1 MIDFAQESTHWRT
14 LGQFSTEGFFKA
26 HKLHNVEKYS
36 ESNSVLELLFNT
48 PIPEGG
54 LPGISVHK
62 ILILYGWNLVFSKDQ
77 KGLDYFVSQFS
88 NEDFVEFPEFKI
100 IKLWA
105 DLRNKKL
112 IQVHEECSE
121 FINFHLNP
129 ISPYIADFLFIK
141 AYAESKMGKTFVAAE
156 NGESA
161 YAIFKLLNNK
171 SGAGWASNF
180 VGISYL
186 QLGWYLDAL
195 KWFGRSHDYYS
206 QTKLLRKQSM
216 VHLNI
221 GVTHYKVGDYAA
233 AFASLNRSLEIG
245 VEGGWTHRQCFANIA
260 LGNVY
265 RLTRQFREARRL
277 LHTAYGQAQELG
289 FLREEAL
296 SLEFLGDVYR
306 DENKPAD
313 ARRFYD
319 RAMAI
324 ARNIAPEGDIVMEI
338 QRRMGE
344 CLLQEGDAA
353 GAAGPLVR
361 ALEMARAQG
370 DRYEAGVTLRVMA
383 QVARALG
390 DDSAAASNIER
401 SVAIL
406 DEIGARHELAVS
418 LLTGV
423 EIGLESFDRLIA
435 AGRPD
440 VFDSGSEHLG
450 RLWDQATRA
459 LDLLLKV
466 DVAWWTARSRRFAEE
481 VSRRRAAHEERL
493 RAAAIAGN
501 RGPHTAG
508 NVIIHNSGVMRD
520 LLQLC
525 DLFAVSGEPVLITGE
540 TGTGKELIAR
550 RLHERGPR
558 AAGPLVTV
566 NVAAIP
572 ATMFER
578 EFFGHVRGAFSGADR
593 DGDGFAARAHGGT
606 LFLDEIGELPPGMQ
620 PKLLRLIQEGTFQ
633 AIGDPRE
640 RRADLRLIAATNAD
654 LARMVKGGSFR
665 SDLLYR
671 LKILELHLPPVR
683 ERPQDVLLLLQHFLG
698 LSSGRPAD
706 LADFFDR
713 KALRE
718 FQEYGWPGNVREIAM
733 VARRAVMERQA
744 RGSVTAGHVMQN
756 ASGHL
761 SADAWPV
768 VSDVPLDVPP
778 DDRKRERAR
787 ILLALEEAGGN
798 RLAASRR
805 LGMSRS
811 TLYRKMEKLGIGSP
825 KD

>member
-1 MIDFAQESTHWRT
+1 VILPEYIFNEDPKTT
-14 LGQFSTEGFFKA
+14 LVPEHFFKQALGFF
-26 HKLHNVEKYS
+26 NNEQYEKS
-36 ESNSVLELLFNT
+36 LESLNRLFGTTFLNISNSGYCLFDA
-48 PIPEGG
+48 I
-54 LPGISVHK
+54 
-62 ILILYGWNLVFSKDQ
+62 ILFGWNLVFLRKFSAFECWKNQVQTQYPDIIFSDEIELMSIWNLAMQGHNQEAYDRSSDLANRIHDQ
-77 KGLDYFVSQFS
+77 L
-88 NEDFVEFPEFKI
+88 PEI
-100 IKLWA
+100 L
-105 DLRNKKL
+105 
-112 IQVHEECSE
+112 
-121 FINFHLNP
+121 P
-129 ISPYIADFLFIK
+129 DFLFIK
-141 AYAESKMGKTFVAAE
+141 SYSGFPLGKTQ
-156 NGESA
+156 ESIEDCESSF
-161 YAIFKLLNNK
+161 AIFRVFGKTIEAARSANFLGMLNR
-171 SGAGWASNF
+171 S
-180 VGISYL
+180 ISDYPE
-186 QLGWYLDAL
+186 AL
-195 KWFGRSHDYYS
+195 KWYNRSMRYYS

-324 ARNIAPEGDIVMEI
+324 ARSIAPEGDIVMEI
-338 QRRMGE
+338 QRRVGE
-344 CLLQEGDAA
+344 CLLHEGDAA
-353 GAAGPLVR
+353 GAAAPLVQ

-383 QVARALG
+383 QVARAIG
-390 DDSAAASNIER
+390 DASAAAANIER
-401 SVAIL
+401 SVALL

-423 EIGLESFDRLIA
+423 EIGLEAFDRLVA
-435 AGRPD
+435 AGRSD
-440 VFDSGSEHLG
+440 VLDTGSEHLE
-450 RLWDQATRA
+450 RLWDQITRA

-466 DVAWWTARSRRFAEE
+466 DVAWWTARGRRLAEG
-481 VSRRRAAHEERL
+481 VSGRRAAHEERL
-493 RAAAIAGN
+493 RAAAIAGE
-501 RGPHTAG
+501 RGPQTAA

-520 LLQLC
+520 LIQLC

-572 ATMFER
+572 SAMFER

-606 LFLDEIGELPPGMQ
+606 LFLDEIGELPLEMQ

-640 RRADLRLIAATNAD
+640 RRADLRLVAATNAD
-654 LARMVKGGSFR
+654 LARMAKEGSFR

-683 ERPQDVLLLLQHFLG
+683 ERREDVLLLLQHFLG
-698 LSSGRPAD
+698 LCSGRPAD

-713 KALRE
+713 TTLRE
-718 FQEYGWPGNVREIAM
+718 FQEYDWPGNVREVAM

-744 RGSVTAGHVMQN
+744 RGGVTVGHVLQG

-761 SADAWPV
+761 SADAGPALLELSV
-768 VSDVPLDVPP
+768 
-778 DDRKRERAR
+778 DDPKRERAR

-798 RLAASRR
+798 RLVASRR

-811 TLYRKMEKLGIGSP
+811 TLYRKMEKLGIGNR
-825 KD
+825 KI